1 MSLPAPSLDDR
12 RFQDIVDEAKR
23 LIPRYCPE
31 WTNHNL
37 SDPGVALIELFA
49 WMTDM
54 FLYRLNQVPD
64 RLYTKF
70 LDLVGV
76 ELFPPQAAGTGL
88 TFWLSAPEAEPV
100 TVPVGTEVAT
110 APEPGADPVVF
121 VTVRDLHIAQPELVG
136 LLTSSG
142 PDRYEDAWEELRY
155 PGGRVRCFTSDP
167 PRPGDAFYIGFAHP
181 LAGNVIRL
189 DVETSVFGLGIDP
202 ERPPLAWEVWGG
214 EAWIPAAVHRDATGG
229 LNRTGSVTL
238 LIPAWH
244 DPLTLAHRR
253 GFWLRGRYTEVE
265 AGQPAYAASPEIQG
279 LGAASLGGTVAA
291 HQCQYVPAEV
301 LGRSDGSPGQVFTC
315 RQRPVLERQP
325 KEVVVTEGADGHVEW
340 REVPDFSRSDRRD
353 HHFVWDGVTGQVR
366 FGPAVAY
373 PDGTVHQHGA
383 VPAAGAE
390 VSVTGYRTGGGAGGN
405 VGAGTLTVL
414 RTTIPYIDR
423 VTNLERATGGV
434 DGETVA
440 NAKLRGPLALRSGDR
455 AVTAADVERLAL
467 DADAAVARARCL
479 PPASPGGPVRLLVVP
494 QVEKPPQTL
503 ELDDFAVDD
512 RLFAQLRNYLE
523 PRRMLGATIQ
533 IGTPYYQGVS
543 VAVLVNATAGRA
555 PDLVRERALEA
566 LYGWINPLVGG
577 PGGSGWPF
585 DTDLTAGAL
594 AEVLA
599 AVDGIDRVEDVVL
612 FEADVRNRTRVGQGR
627 ELVRLGPDSLFL
639 SFRHWVVVR

>member
-1 MSLPAPSLDDR
+1 MSLPAPNLDDR

-76 ELFPPQAAGTGL
+76 ELFPPQAASTGL

-110 APEPGADPVVF
+110 ASEPGSEPVVF
-121 VTVRDLHIAQPELVG
+121 VTERDLHIAQPELFA

-142 PDRYEDAWEELRY
+142 LDRYENAWEELRY
-155 PGGRVRCFTSDP
+155 PGGRVRCFTSEP
-167 PRPGDAFYIGFAHP
+167 PGPGDAFYLGFRHT

-202 ERPPLAWEVWGG
+202 DRPPLAWEVWGG
-214 EAWIPAAVHRDATGG
+214 EAWIRARVHRDDTGG
-229 LNRTGSVTL
+229 LNRTGSVSL
-238 LIPAWH
+238 LIPPWH
-244 DPLTLAHRR
+244 EPLTLAHLR
-253 GFWLRGRYTEVE
+253 GFWLRGRYTAPEE
-265 AGQPAYAASPEIQG
+265 GQPAYAASPEIQA
-279 LGAASLGGTVAA
+279 LTAASLGGTVGA
-291 HQCQYVPAEV
+291 HHCQHVPAEV
-301 LGRSDGSPGQVFTC
+301 LGRSEGTPGQVFIC
-315 RQRPVLERQP
+315 GQRPVLERQA
-325 KEVVVTEGADGHVEW
+325 KEVVITEGSDGRIEW
-340 REVPDFSRSDRRD
+340 REVPDFSNSGPGNHDI
-353 HHFVWDGVTGQVR
+353 VWDGATGQIR

-373 PDGTVHQHGA
+373 PDGTLRQHGA
-383 VPAAGAE
+383 VPPSGAE
-390 VSVTGYRTGGGAGGN
+390 VSVSGYRTGGGVAGN
-405 VGAGTLTVL
+405 IGAATLKVL

-423 VTNLERATGGV
+423 VTNLERAAGGV

-440 NAKLRGPLALRSGDR
+440 NAKLRGPLALRTGDR
-455 AVTAADVERLAL
+455 AVTAADVERLAM
-467 DADAAVARARCL
+467 DADPAVTRARCL

-494 QVEKPPQTL
+494 QVEKPPHTL

-512 RLFAQLRNYLE
+512 RLFAELRNHLE
-523 PRRMLGATIQ
+523 PRRVLGTSIQ

-543 VAVLVNATAGRA
+543 AAVLVSATAGRA

-566 LYGWINPLVGG
+566 LYHWINPLAGG
-577 PGGSGWPF
+577 SRGSGWPF
-585 DTDLTAGAL
+585 DTDLTAGAI

-599 AVDGIDRVEDVVL
+599 AVDGVDRVEEVVL
-612 FEADVRNRTRVGQGR
+612 FEADLRTRARVGAGK
-627 ELVRLGPDSLFL
+627 ELVRLSSDSLFL
-639 SFRHWVVVR
+639 SFQHRVVVR